1 MKKNKIIKIE
11 KAHCTLTINKNGFE
25 FSYSGTDIARNVLYG
40 AIINCFKN
48 AGSNKTV
55 NVALSDKLEQV
66 YIERSG
72 PIVNTVPVI
81 EDNKLIGTDTDLMID
96 IYENQMSLMYF
107 SILPKI
113 GLISA
118 IYEDIMTVVHEIEDF
133 GVKCFKINTV
143 CLPSL

>member
-1 MKKNKIIKIE
+1 
-11 KAHCTLTINKNGFE
+11 
-25 FSYSGTDIARNVLYG
+25 
-40 AIINCFKN
+40 
-48 AGSNKTV
+48 
-55 NVALSDKLEQV
+55 
-66 YIERSG
+66 
-72 PIVNTVPVI
+72 
-81 EDNKLIGTDTDLMID
+81 MID